1 MPGLT
6 APVGQGC
13 QGCQCKTRLAASAG
27 QQAQVDTA
35 RVHAVPGSMPA
46 AEVEAALA
54 TMDAAVLLLGTQLRL
69 KQVELSALQGTV
81 AAERKEKARLIAEH
95 EHGDAACL
103 AGGGRSVWASEVWT
117 SEVWTAENSRQE
129 I

>member
-1 MPGLT
+1 MLNELHDMDGRSSS
-6 APVGQGC
+6 G
-13 QGCQCKTRLAASAG
+13 ASA
-27 QQAQVDTA
+27 
-35 RVHAVPGSMPA
+35 RIKSPPHNLSMPA

-54 TMDAAVLLLGTQLRL
+54 TMDAAVLSLGTQLRL

-95 EHGDAACL
+95 EHGDAARL

>member
-1 MPGLT
+1 MPG
-6 APVGQGC
+6 
-13 QGCQCKTRLAASAG
+13 
-27 QQAQVDTA
+27 
-35 RVHAVPGSMPA
+35 

-54 TMDAAVLLLGTQLRL
+54 AMDAAMLSLETQLRL
-69 KQVELSALQGTV
+69 KHVELSALQG

-95 EHGDAACL
+95 EHGDAARL
-103 AGGGRSVWASEVWT
+103 AGGGRRVGA